1 MDVLPLLPI
10 PCTSLHTWGQSF
22 LTEKEKKPL
31 NLYGSFQILLKESSI
46 ALLLMSFHIK
56 KKNQVL
62 SLIISEVK
70 EVFEG

>member
-22 LTEKEKKPL
+22 LTEKGKKTL

-56 KKNQVL
+56 KNQVL